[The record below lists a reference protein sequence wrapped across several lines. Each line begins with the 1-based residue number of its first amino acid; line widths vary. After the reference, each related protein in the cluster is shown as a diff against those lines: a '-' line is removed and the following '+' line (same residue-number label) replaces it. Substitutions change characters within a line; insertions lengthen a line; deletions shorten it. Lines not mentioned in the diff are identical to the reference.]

1 MVREFP
7 RLDCWLFS
15 ETWYI
20 QRQIANIFAFVV
32 ELNVP
37 NHIDLLTSIWQR
49 VLDTSPIDVDANFF
63 DLGGDSSLALQ
74 VFTEIS
80 KVCGMDLPPVMIY
93 QVPTIRALAR
103 ILENPEKFLFS
114 PLTLLREGNEEPPI
128 FITPGIGGNVMDFFQ
143 LVKYFRTAKPI
154 YGVQSKGME
163 GTEEPLER
171 IEDMAQY
178 FLDAIKQRQP
188 HGPYYLIGYSLG
200 GLVMLELAQ
209 RLLANGERI
218 ELLVLVEAYPHRRYL
233 SLAQNFQL
241 ILRRAKR
248 HARIVARLPVRQG
261 ISYILHPAE
270 RLTFFPR
277 SDISR
282 KKGLPLGVWFTPAIL
297 KMRDRA
303 YLGLKN
309 YRPRFYPGSIKF
321 VRAETVTEFPGDPT
335 AVWGQLA
342 KEFETVTVPG
352 DHVEIMNLHFD
363 VTGAA
368 LSRYLQ
374 PPPGSKRRTEPQ

>member
-1 MVREFP
+1 M
-7 RLDCWLFS
+7 
-15 ETWYI
+15 
-20 QRQIANIFAFVV
+20 
-32 ELNVP
+32 P
-37 NHIDLLTSIWQR
+37 NHIDLLTPIWER
-49 VLDTSPIDVDANFF
+49 VLDISPIDAGANFF

-74 VFTEIS
+74 VFAEIS
-80 KVCGMDLPPVMIY
+80 RVCGIDLPPVMIY
-93 QVPTIRALAR
+93 QVPTIRALAE
-103 ILENPEKFLFS
+103 ILENPEKFRFRA
-114 PLTLLREGNEEPPI
+114 LTLLKEGSEEPPI

-143 LVKYFRTAKPI
+143 LVKHIRTAKPI
-154 YGVQSKGME
+154 YGVQSKGVE
-163 GTEEPLER
+163 GTEEPLDR

-178 FLDAIKQRQP
+178 FLDDIKQRQP

-209 RLLANGERI
+209 RFLANGEAI
-218 ELLVLVEAYPHRRYL
+218 GLLVLVEAYPHRRCL
-233 SLAQNFQL
+233 SLGQNLQL

-248 HARIVARLPVRQG
+248 HARIVTRLPIRQT

-282 KKGLPLGVWFTPAIL
+282 KNGLPLDVWFTPAML

-321 VRAETVTEFPGDPT
+321 VRAETVTEFPVDPT

-368 LSRYLQ
+368 LARYLQ
-374 PPPGSKRRTEPQ
+374 PSSQLKEAR